1 LLFNHDRGGR
11 SVDRQ
16 EVHERFE
23 RIRRR
28 AYQKIDDEWR
38 RVMAHQPPDPGVD
51 DEAKSARAP
60 QPVVKPRR
68 RRRAPGKIKT
78 A

>member
-1 LLFNHDRGGR
+1 M
-11 SVDRQ
+11 DRQ

-38 RVMAHQPPDPGVD
+38 RVMANQPPDPGS
-51 DEAKSARAP
+51 DEEEARSKAP
-60 QPVVKPRR
+60 PAAARSR
-68 RRRAPGKIKT
+68 RRRAR
-78 A
+78 

>member
-1 LLFNHDRGGR
+1 MDR
-11 SVDRQ
+11 D

-28 AYQKIDDEWR
+28 AYQKIEDEWR
-38 RVMAHQPPDPGVD
+38 RVMASQPPDPGA
-51 DEAKSARAP
+51 EPEEPPAKAP
-60 QPVVKPRR
+60 EPVAKPRR
-68 RRRAPGKIKT
+68 RHVPGKVKT

>member
-1 LLFNHDRGGR
+1 MDRN
-11 SVDRQ
+11 

-28 AYQKIDDEWR
+28 AYQKIEDEWS
-38 RVMAHQPPDPGVD
+38 RVMANQPPDPGAGP
-51 DEAKSARAP
+51 EQPPAKAP
-60 QPVVKPRR
+60 EPVAKPRR
-68 RRRAPGKIKT
+68 RRVPGKVKT